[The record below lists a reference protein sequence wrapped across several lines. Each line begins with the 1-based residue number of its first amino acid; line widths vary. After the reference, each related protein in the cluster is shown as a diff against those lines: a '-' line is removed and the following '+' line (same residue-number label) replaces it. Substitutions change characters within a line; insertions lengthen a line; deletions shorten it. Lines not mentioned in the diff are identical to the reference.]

1 MRMCCFCIHAKQWCN
16 QTNKYTH
23 THTHIHKQN
32 DQSIMGAQ
40 ILNDKTNPFDKSSL
54 LSISVSSSFFFIFS
68 FIVVSDFDDNIRKLS
83 LISLKKWGWMYQQTK
98 LKEKRKEK
106 WHIKEPCT
114 KKTCFSNHIFWHHL
128 FLNRYD

>member
-1 MRMCCFCIHAKQWCN
+1 MRMCGFCIHAKQWCN

-23 THTHIHKQN
+23 MHTHIHKQN

-83 LISLKKWGWMYQQTK
+83 LISLKKWVWMYQQTK
-98 LKEKRKEK
+98 LKEKRK
-106 WHIKEPCT
+106 
-114 KKTCFSNHIFWHHL
+114 
-128 FLNRYD
+128 